1 MEIFSAFDQCA
12 LINWIFFY
20 QTGNCGEYYISG
32 IDFTEANLPLNC
44 RLFAN
49 FTKSADNQFSKTI
62 LVKIERIRD
71 KEESMSAFINR
82 DVHGL

>member
-1 MEIFSAFDQCA
+1 MEIFRAFDQCA

-20 QTGNCGEYYISG
+20 ETGNCGEYYISG

-49 FTKSADNQFSKTI
+49 FTKSADN
-62 LVKIERIRD
+62 
-71 KEESMSAFINR
+71 
-82 DVHGL
+82 